1 MSHVMS
7 DFSFFLLYLFYGLA
21 FFTTGVAVTS
31 KITRGSKLAINRY
44 LWLFALF
51 AFTHAINEWLE
62 LFFVLDF
69 ANFPP
74 FLSDYAL
81 AIHFLPAFVSYCF
94 LMLFG
99 ILTLA
104 MVYPGQ
110 RWYFWASVP
119 VLFGLSIALV
129 SYSGA
134 TDPAV
139 LYKIANRVTRNF
151 IGFPAAVMAG
161 FGLIGYAGMIQGT
174 STKVSRSF
182 IAAGVVLMVYGVLT
196 GLVPSKITLP
206 LFGVPTE
213 VFRAATAIIMLHF
226 IMLALRLFAYE
237 RQERVE
243 KSMELFARAEKFTS
257 LGKLA
262 AGIAHEINNPL
273 TNVSL
278 NVEMLKKTLPAE
290 EPFIKRFA
298 AIERNLG
305 RASRIARELL
315 AFSRQDQ
322 EETTTTPLDLNEIV
336 RDTLLL
342 LGPRQQDF
350 EFELDLTPLHR
361 IDGLYWKIEEVFLNV
376 IINAM
381 EASEREKRIRISSHQ
396 EGTNAVVEIRD
407 YGVGISAKNLRSI
420 FDPFFTTK
428 EVGKGTGLGLSICF
442 GIMERHGGKID
453 VSSTPGTGTTI
464 TLTFPAGGFHA
475 AKDSGG
481 R

>member
-1 MSHVMS
+1 MSHTMS

-21 FFTTGVAVTS
+21 FFTTGVAVAS
-31 KITRGSKLAINRY
+31 KVTRGSKLAINRY

-69 ANFPP
+69 ADFPP
-74 FLSDYAL
+74 FLSDYAH
-81 AIHFLPAFVSYCF
+81 AIHFLPALVSYCF

-110 RWYFWASVP
+110 RWYFWACIP

-139 LYKIANRVTRNF
+139 LYRIANRVTRNF
-151 IGFPAAVMAG
+151 IGFPAAVLAG

-182 IAAGVVLMVYGVLT
+182 IVAGIVLMVYGVLT
-196 GLVPSKITLP
+196 GLVPSKSTLP

-213 VFRAATAIIMLHF
+213 VFRAATAILMLHF

-237 RQERVE
+237 RQEMIE
-243 KSMELFARAEKFTS
+243 MSMERFARAEKMAS

-278 NVEMLKKTLPAE
+278 NVEMLKKTLAPG
-290 EPFIKRFA
+290 EPYARRFD
-298 AIERNLG
+298 AIERNLA

-315 AFSRQDQ
+315 AFSRQEQ
-322 EETTTTPLDLNEIV
+322 KEEEATPLDLNEVI

-342 LGPRQQDF
+342 LGPRQQDVQF
-350 EFELDLTPLHR
+350 VLNLLPLPPVN
-361 IDGLYWKIEEVFLNV
+361 GLYWKIEEVFLNV
-376 IINAM
+376 IINAI
-381 EASEREKRIRISSHQ
+381 EASEQVKRIHISSRLV
-396 EGTNAVVEIRD
+396 GTNAIVAIHDE
-407 YGVGISAKNLRSI
+407 GVGIPPENLRSV

-453 VSSTPGTGTTI
+453 VSSAAGTGTTV
-464 TLTFPAGGFHA
+464 TLTFPTGETHGA
-475 AKDSGG
+475 
-481 R
+481 